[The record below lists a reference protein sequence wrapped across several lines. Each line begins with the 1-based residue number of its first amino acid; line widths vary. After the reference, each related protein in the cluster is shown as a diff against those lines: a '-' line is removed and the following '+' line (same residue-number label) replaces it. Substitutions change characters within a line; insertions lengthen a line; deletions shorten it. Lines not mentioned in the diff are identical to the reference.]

1 MRPQSFAVV
10 GFHLLVAP
18 VFVGVAGYNA
28 HTGDAVDTV
37 MQAVLRGLVLV
48 LGLAAPPEAGS
59 RPRLLEAGS
68 RPRLL

>member
-28 HTGDAVDTV
+28 HTGDTVNAV
-37 MQAVLRGLVLV
+37 MQAVLGALVLV
-48 LGLAAPPEAGS
+48 LGIGLARTA
-59 RPRLLEAGS
+59 
-68 RPRLL
+68 